1 MVTAEKIIEYVL
13 ETPYNP
19 NKMVLRSLLESYL
32 EDNGGG
38 GATLEDKVIIL
49 PSKDGVTTITP
60 TEPKPGNK
68 VTILPNPLPGKKVL
82 GVTVITIEGE
92 EIEVTD
98 NKDGTYSYIQPRE
111 TVIPIVDYGSEE
123 INPDDIIIYDGGSP
137 QGWV

>member
-32 EDNGGG
+32 EDNGGS

-49 PSKDGVTTITP
+49 PSKDGITTITP

-98 NKDGTYSYIQPRE
+98 NKDGTYSYIQPEE
-111 TVIPIVDYGSEE
+111 TVIPIIDYGSEE
-123 INPDDIIIYDGGSP
+123 INPDDIIIYDGGPP

>member
-98 NKDGTYSYIQPRE
+98 NKDGTYSYIQPEE
-111 TVIPIVDYGSEE
+111 TVIPIIDYGSEE

>member
-19 NKMVLRSLLESYL
+19 NKMVLKSLLETYL

-49 PSKDGVTTITP
+49 PSKDGVTSISP
-60 TEPKPGNK
+60 IEPKPGDI
-68 VTILPNPLPGKKVL
+68 VIITPSPLPGKKVL
-82 GVTVITIEGE
+82 GVTAITINGDEV
-92 EIEVTD
+92 EITD
-98 NKDGTYSYIQPRE
+98 NKDGTYSYIQPKE

-123 INPDDIIIYDGGSP
+123 INPEDIIIYDGGAP
-137 QGWV
+137 EEW